1 MTQNTLIKKEKN
13 IADAF
18 NDSHDDSGDPV
29 TKGYFRGY
37 MEAFSI
43 STNEKIEKLKTDL
56 RGDMSDLKSEL
67 RVDMKVLRDEFSELK
82 GEMRSFRED
91 TNQKFDQFIQSIN
104 AQTQELRNQNA
115 ELRMKTDA
123 FERYLIG
130 DEEDKQKINSR
141 LNRLESK
148 VLLA

>member
-1 MTQNTLIKKEKN
+1 MRQNTLIKKEKN

-18 NDSHDDSGDPV
+18 NDSRDDSGDSV

-123 FERYLIG
+123 FETYLIG